1 MKKNKQNSEMLGLL
15 QLIKMTIIFI
25 IITLNKGN
33 RNQID
38 LKTNK
43 HHICESVSTVWH
55 SLFAINS

>member
-1 MKKNKQNSEMLGLL
+1 MKKKNKQNSEMLGLL
-15 QLIKMTIIFI
+15 DYIIIFI

-55 SLFAINS
+55 SLFATNS